1 MDFNMEKLQSFFHDL
16 FKEIIDVT
24 WTLYKVMIPII
35 IVIKVVEELG
45 GVALL
50 SEWLS
55 PLMNFVGLPDEMGL
69 VWATTLLTNMYAGL
83 LIFMSTNSELTVAQV
98 SILGSLMLIAHS
110 IPIEAAIAK
119 RAGVSIAMT
128 TLVRVGGGLLF
139 AWVLHQIYQF
149 GDLLNTPAQIVWNPE
164 IPPEQTYLQWAW
176 SQVENLIAILVIIAV
191 LLFTLKMLKLL
202 GVEKLMA
209 MTLKPVL
216 SVLGISR
223 EATNLTIVGITL
235 GISFGGGLLINEAK
249 RGHIPARD
257 VFTAVM
263 LLNLAHSMIE
273 DTILVLLIGAN
284 FVTIFWGRL
293 VFAFVVIAV
302 MSQILKRISEPT
314 CQRYLYKSVQ
324 Q

>member
-1 MDFNMEKLQSFFHDL
+1 MEKLQIFFHDL

-128 TLVRVGGGLLF
+128 TLVRVGGGLVF

-149 GDLLNTPAQIVWNPE
+149 GDLLNIPAQIVWNPE

-209 MTLKPVL
+209 MALKPVL

-273 DTILVLLIGAN
+273 DTILVLLIGAD

-314 CQRYLYKSVQ
+314 CQRYLYKSVRQ

>member
-1 MDFNMEKLQSFFHDL
+1 MEKLQSFFHDL

-128 TLVRVGGGLLF
+128 TLVRVGGGLVF

-209 MTLKPVL
+209 MALKPVL

-273 DTILVLLIGAN
+273 DTILVLLIGAD